1 MNYQP
6 LFDKLYDLYG
16 AIAIETEMDEIIEAV
31 KECEKPEPIQTIQPL
46 TTINEIVNAVCKSYN
61 IDPGLVRL
69 RTNKREIVEP
79 RQLCVTLL
87 VFMLKMTTKNAGKE
101 MGGFYHATV
110 LNGIRRVSERY
121 QTYTYYRDSVKLI
134 LSNLCKSLDE
144 VEYVIDRINNPRI
157 YALESLALNVGNLSH
172 NKRTPV
178 ETMSTTTQE

>member
-6 LFDKLYDLYG
+6 LFDKLYDLYDI
-16 AIAIETEMDEIIEAV
+16 IAIETEMDEIIEAV
-31 KECEKPEPIQTIQPL
+31 KECGKTEEPVKP
-46 TTINEIVNAVCKSYN
+46 TTSIDEIVNAVCKSYN

-87 VFMLKMTTKNAGKE
+87 VIMLKMTTSNAGKE
-101 MGGFYHATV
+101 MGGFDHATV

-157 YALESLALNVGNLSH
+157 YALESLARVVSNLSH
-172 NKRTPV
+172 NKRPALS
-178 ETMSTTTQE
+178 TMVDVT

>member
-6 LFDKLYDLYG
+6 LFDKLYDLYD
-16 AIAIETEMDEIIEAV
+16 IVAIETEMDEIIEAV
-31 KECEKPEPIQTIQPL
+31 KECQKPEPIETIEPL
-46 TTINEIVNAVCKSYN
+46 TTIDEIVNAVCKSYN

-79 RQLCVTLL
+79 RQLCMTLL
-87 VFMLKMTTKNAGKE
+87 VFMLKMRTANAGKE
-101 MGGFYHATV
+101 MGGFDHATV

-157 YALESLALNVGNLSH
+157 YALESLARVVSNLSH
-172 NKRTPV
+172 NKRPALP
-178 ETMSTTTQE
+178 TMVDVT